1 MYFYVKSFCSFFRIL
16 KGVMTILRV
25 FLTPPRKPF
34 PALLF
39 VLDPVSLIMLTCMSI
54 WVFTGTWATY

>member
-1 MYFYVKSFCSFFRIL
+1 MYFYVKSFCSFFPDSKRYYDHTKSFSHPL
-16 KGVMTILRV
+16 
-25 FLTPPRKPF
+25 RKPF